1 MNDIQVIENFIPKE
15 LQDEIENLVNSDIF
29 EWKLYSGTL
38 RKGLYDYENK
48 IGIYDTWQLSH
59 IFFYDGHPVSKY
71 TNIITSMLYHIKNHT
86 GNDYRKRLMK
96 VKTNLLFPT
105 NLNINDNSC
114 HIPHVDVHLDG
125 CETILYYINDSD
137 GDTFLF
143 DEFVDPHF
151 DKKFGGTHY
160 KYENDKAIAPNKMTL
175 NRRITPKK
183 GTAIIF
189 DSNRYHASSSPKNT
203 DRRFVI
209 NFVFSEKDL
218 I

>member
-1 MNDIQVIENFIPKE
+1 MSDIQIIENFIPKE
-15 LQDEIENLVNSDIF
+15 LQDEIETLVNSDIF
-29 EWKLYSGTL
+29 EWRLYSGTL

-59 IFFYDGHPVSKY
+59 IFFYGGHPVSKY
-71 TNIITSMLYHIKNHT
+71 TNIIASMLYHIKKHT

-105 NLNINDNSC
+105 NLNMDDNSC
-114 HIPHVDVHLDG
+114 HIPHVDVHTDG
-125 CETILYYINDSD
+125 CKTILYYINDSD

-143 DEFVDPHF
+143 DEFIDPVF
-151 DKKFGGTHY
+151 NKNFGGTHY
-160 KYENDKAIAPNKMTL
+160 TYEDGKAIPSNTMIL

-183 GTAIIF
+183 GTAILF
-189 DSNRYHASSSPKNT
+189 DSNRYHASSSPKIA

-209 NFVFSEKDL
+209 NFVISEKDL